1 MIILFNKKIEK
12 LHLGME
18 NNKSYKIK
26 VLYMYFHTLIYIRTK
41 NYLVKLMESIYL
53 FVFYNHR
60 Y

>member
-12 LHLGME
+12 LLFGME

-26 VLYMYFHTLIYIRTK
+26 VLYMYFHTLIYMKKK
-41 NYLVKLMESIYL
+41 NLVKLMESIYL

>member
-1 MIILFNKKIEK
+1 MIILYNKKIEK
-12 LHLGME
+12 LLFGME

-26 VLYMYFHTLIYIRTK
+26 VLYMYFHTLIYMKK

>member
-12 LHLGME
+12 LLFGME

-53 FVFYNHR
+53 FVSL
-60 Y
+60 